1 MYNSPYQQWTLQS
14 KQVYLFLSPI
24 EIFKPTYVS
33 MFQLI
38 QIKVLAAV
46 CLRSLNDTA
55 VK

>member
-38 QIKVLAAV
+38 QIKVLSAV
-46 CLRSLNDTA
+46 CLL
-55 VK
+55 